1 MTTNYPGGT
10 ADNQAPYTPPS
21 TGHVTPGYFSPATP
35 PPSFETVPVQEP
47 AAPTFQQ
54 MQGQHQGQL
63 QSAQGFMAP
72 QRGNMTGP
80 VAAIK
85 SYLGQYAS
93 FSGRS
98 TRSQF
103 WWVQLFHVVLF
114 MLVMGLIVA
123 TDDSGAS
130 AFAGFVF
137 VIYVL
142 FGLALVVPS
151 LALFVR
157 RLHDA
162 NMSGGFLALGLIPY
176 VGPMVLLILACIPS
190 NPQGARF
197 DKMAYQLPPSQPQ
210 GNYPYQ
216 GR

>member
-1 MTTNYPGGT
+1 MTSNYPGGPEH
-10 ADNQAPYTPPS
+10 NQAPYTPPS

-47 AAPTFQQ
+47 AAESFQQ
-54 MQGQHQGQL
+54 QGQHQY
-63 QSAQGFMAP
+63 AQGFLSS
-72 QRGNMTGP
+72 QRGNVTGP
-80 VAAIK
+80 VAALK
-85 SYLGQYAS
+85 SYLGQYAG

-130 AFAGFVF
+130 ALAGFIA
-137 VIYVL
+137 VIYAL
-142 FGLALVVPS
+142 FALALVVPS
-151 LALFVR
+151 LALSVR

-176 VGPMVLLILACIPS
+176 VGGMVLWILACLPS
-190 NPQGARF
+190 SPQGARF
-197 DKMAYQLPPSQPQ
+197 DKMAYQLPSSQPQ
-210 GNYPYQ
+210 GNYPQQ